1 MRRGWWL
8 CLWRP
13 ASGQAAAPAP
23 TLLQD
28 PLNLLTLPVTAH
40 AFYSLTYYQDK
51 SVFRFFF
58 LLLVVVFCC
67 CCSPAGKG
75 KARGS
80 RRLPAG
86 PTANPDRPRRA
97 GGGKDGK
104 RGAGRARKPGA
115 AQERHTGRGRG
126 RAAVSVASKRAWGGK
141 EGGFC
146 LRISNSEPVLI
157 FPTAESCRSPKVV
170 WRG

>member
-13 ASGQAAAPAP
+13 ASGQAAAP
-23 TLLQD
+23 TSLQD
-28 PLNLLTLPVTAH
+28 PLNLLTLPVTPH
-40 AFYSLTYYQDK
+40 AFCSFTYYQDK
-51 SVFRFFF
+51 SVFQVF
-58 LLLVVVFCC
+58 LLLVLVFCC

-80 RRLPAG
+80 RPLPAG
-86 PTANPDRPRRA
+86 LTANPGRTRRA
-97 GGGKDGK
+97 GAGKAGGK
-104 RGAGRARKPGA
+104 RGAGRKTWGSAGTARRKGA
-115 AQERHTGRGRG
+115 GG
-126 RAAVSVASKRAWGGK
+126 RAAVSVASERAWGGK

-146 LRISNSEPVLI
+146 LRISNWEPVLI